1 MTDREIVEK
10 LEELLARLGIDLV
23 REPGEFSG
31 GLCRIGEEN
40 RFILN
45 QALPLS
51 QQIGIL
57 CRDLSAVDL
66 SQVYVL
72 PVLREMIRA
81 AARTGPS
88 LHRPL

>member
-1 MTDREIVEK
+1 MTDRETLEK
-10 LEELLARLGIDLV
+10 LEELLARLGIDLI

-45 QALPLS
+45 QALPLP

-66 SQVYVL
+66 SGVYVL

-81 AARTGPS
+81 ATRAGPS
-88 LHRPL
+88 LDRP